1 MDVKRILFENWHIKL
16 ASLLLAV
23 TLWFYVTAKGKT
35 EITVTAPLEL
45 RNVPQGLAVVGD
57 VVASVEVRLQGQERA
72 LRDLSGSRKVIGSVD
87 LSGARE
93 GGNRIG
99 ISPDDIRRPA
109 GVAVAHLAP
118 SEIDV
123 KLEHLVR
130 KTLRLQPVVQGKPA
144 PGYRLS
150 GVTIK
155 PSRITLEGPAG
166 VVSSFAGIQTLPID
180 ISGKTGTFTIEPRI
194 DYQGKAVR
202 IIEQEIL
209 ATIAIQ
215 REQP

>member
-215 REQP
+215 KERP